1 MFDVIRYYRY
11 GLFLLCFLLIA
22 YGILQICNRR
32 SGASLSSAAVKEHV
46 FKGRKLLNLLIFMLL
61 ILNGFMVPLQMQ
73 QSATAEIALN
83 YVQASQGLNP
93 NGTRY
98 NQADILSTEVL
109 QKAIKK
115 GALKG
120 ITTGDLQRVLSVAPK
135 IQGNSNDKGSYFIST
150 QFVLSYEANSK
161 TANVD
166 GEQLL
171 SLVAESYKEWFMEKY
186 SDNVSALQLDF
197 SDMKEEDYLDI
208 CTYLQ
213 NKGNLIEAYMTAM
226 AEKEPAFRSKTNGE
240 TFQSIAARASNVAN
254 LMVENLDAYVLE
266 NSISKDAPLYMG
278 RLSFQNIFDYFD
290 AAKADASNKNNIKA
304 ISMYEDGLA
313 RIVLVPTYD
322 TNYQFYMSQTR
333 IGIDDFA
340 EKADE
345 YAGEKTQIRSGIAH
359 NNRILRQLSTAAS
372 ISGEDKKAEELIAQ
386 IQSELIKLA
395 GEAQT
400 LVKEFSASQSN
411 EYMLLNVRRLE
422 NRVGEVAVTVLLYT
436 LLFAF
441 AVYCVSFAT
450 TSAKQSRGDV
460 RQSVPG
466 HRSGGGK
473 RVSSH
478 AATPNA
484 SARGEKR

>member
-1 MFDVIRYYRY
+1 M
-11 GLFLLCFLLIA
+11 
-22 YGILQICNRR
+22 
-32 SGASLSSAAVKEHV
+32 
-46 FKGRKLLNLLIFMLL
+46 
-61 ILNGFMVPLQMQ
+61 
-73 QSATAEIALN
+73 
-83 YVQASQGLNP
+83 
-93 NGTRY
+93 
-98 NQADILSTEVL
+98 
-109 QKAIKK
+109 
-115 GALKG
+115 
-120 ITTGDLQRVLSVAPK
+120 
-135 IQGNSNDKGSYFIST
+135 
-150 QFVLSYEANSK
+150 
-161 TANVD
+161 
-166 GEQLL
+166 
-171 SLVAESYKEWFMEKY
+171 
-186 SDNVSALQLDF
+186 
-197 SDMKEEDYLDI
+197 
-208 CTYLQ
+208 
-213 NKGNLIEAYMTAM
+213 
-226 AEKEPAFRSKTNGE
+226 
-240 TFQSIAARASNVAN
+240 
-254 LMVENLDAYVLE
+254 
-266 NSISKDAPLYMG
+266 
-278 RLSFQNIFDYFD
+278 
-290 AAKADASNKNNIKA
+290 
-304 ISMYEDGLA
+304 A

-322 TNYQFYMSQTR
+322 THYQFYMSQTR

-478 AATPNA
+478 AATPTA